1 MSEEVSK
8 ALHNGSNNAH
18 VATGE
23 GPSSSNGQSQDQY
36 QQTNEQTS
44 AQKKEVRV
52 WCDGCYDMVHFG
64 HANSLRQAKALG
76 DKVIVGIHTD
86 EEITKHKGPPVF
98 TEEERVKMVKGIKW
112 VDEVVLGA
120 PYVTTLEVLDEYNCD
135 FCVHGDDITMTAEGV
150 DTYHLVKSAN
160 RYKEVRRTA
169 GVSTTDLVGRML
181 LLTRNHFRQGSA
193 EYAIEKEGSSNM
205 GQDSSA
211 KSPWTGCSQF
221 LPTTQKIIQFSDG
234 KPPKSDD
241 KIVYVAGAF
250 DLFHVGH
257 LDFLEKAKELGDFLI
272 VGLHTDP
279 VVNSYKG
286 SNYPIMNLHERVL
299 SVLACKYVNEVVIGA
314 PYCVTEDLL
323 DHFKIDVVC
332 HGQTPIALEDGKID
346 PYAVPKTRG
355 IFTLID
361 SQNSMTTELIVERII
376 SHRLEYER
384 RNKAKEKKESEAYE
398 AMQRAKQAQKAG

>member
-1 MSEEVSK
+1 MEDKRANGDSSACNGHSK
-8 ALHNGSNNAH
+8 
-18 VATGE
+18 
-23 GPSSSNGQSQDQY
+23 
-36 QQTNEQTS
+36 
-44 AQKKEVRV
+44 QKDVRV

-120 PYVTTLEVLDEYNCD
+120 PYVTTLEVLDQNNCD

-193 EYAIEKEGSSNM
+193 EYDIEKEVNILKRQIKSHPGSSNM
-205 GQDSSA
+205 GQDSAA

-234 KPPKSDD
+234 KSPNPGD

-257 LDFLEKAKELGDFLI
+257 LDFLEKASKLGDYLI

-299 SVLACKYVNEVVIGA
+299 SVLACKFVNEVVIGA
-314 PYCVTEDLL
+314 PYCVTEELL
-323 DHFKIDVVC
+323 EHFKIDVVC
-332 HGQTPIALEDGKID
+332 HGSTPIALENGKSD
-346 PYAVPKTRG
+346 PYAVPKTRA
-355 IFTLID
+355 IFEMID
-361 SQNSMTTELIVERII
+361 SGNEMTTERIVERII

-384 RNKAKEKKESEAYE
+384 RNQAKEKKEIEAFE
-398 AMQRAKQAQKAG
+398 ALQRQKQTQKAG